1 MAGQALH
8 RIARAVG
15 EGPALAYR
23 APRGVDAYVREVA
36 VAEPLQLVG
45 IEREGVEAGFV
56 KDLARRMDV
65 PASRLFAILGVPRA
79 TAEKKAS
86 AKERIGGIGGVAALG
101 LIRLLGLAQQIAAAS
116 THPDAAKLDVPRWLG
131 QWIEQPQ
138 PALGGRRPA
147 DLLDTPTGADMVARL
162 LGSMASGT
170 YQ

>member
-1 MAGQALH
+1 MAVYPLKYALSGV
-8 RIARAVG
+8 R

-23 APRGVDAYVREVA
+23 ASRGVEAYVREVA
-36 VAEPLQLVG
+36 AAEPLQLVG

-65 PASRLFAILGVPRA
+65 PATRLFAILGVPRA

-101 LIRLLGLAQQIAAAS
+101 LIRLLGLAQEIIASS
-116 THPDAAKLDVPRWLG
+116 THPDAARIDVPRWLG

-147 DLLDTPTGADMVARL
+147 ELLDTPTGADVVARL